1 MTTIQT
7 IELSENE
14 RQVVQDFLKLIDD
27 MSDVVKCSMSDV
39 FEYLVNEAEITDE
52 WGNYEIK
59 SLHNIGEIG

>member
-14 RQVVQDFLKLIDD
+14 RQVVQDFLKLTDE
-27 MSDVVKCSMSDV
+27 MSDVVKCSMSDI
-39 FEYLVNEAEITDE
+39 FDYLVDEAETDE
-52 WGNYEIK
+52 WGNYKIK

>member
-14 RQVVQDFLKLIDD
+14 RQVVQDFLELTDK
-27 MSDVVKCSMSDV
+27 MSEVVKCSMSDI
-39 FEYLVNEAEITDE
+39 FEYLANEAEIDE
-52 WGNYEIK
+52 MGNYKIK

>member
-14 RQVVQDFLKLIDD
+14 RQVVQDFLKLIDE

-39 FEYLVNEAEITDE
+39 FEYLVNEAEIDE
-52 WGNYEIK
+52 SCNYKIK
-59 SLHNIGEIG
+59 SLHNIDEIG

>member
-14 RQVVQDFLKLIDD
+14 RQVVQDFLKLIDE
-27 MSDVVKCSMSDV
+27 MSDIAKCSMSDV
-39 FEYLVNEAEITDE
+39 FDYLVNEAEMYE
-52 WGNYEIK
+52 RGNYKIK